1 LIRLIDLLLPYERLS
16 DQIID
21 LWLPFAEDPA
31 DESWRA
37 HQDINEVML
46 ATAIAPST
54 FLSVGERISNPV
66 S

>member
-1 LIRLIDLLLPYERLS
+1 LSQTRLLSPYKRLS
-16 DQIID
+16 DELID
-21 LWLPFAEDPA
+21 LWLPYAEDP
-31 DESWRA
+31 DENWKA

-54 FLSVGERISNPV
+54 FLSVGERIPMEV